1 MKSLSPHD
9 VVGNCR
15 IAFDAAECLGIPRVI
30 EPSDMSMLAV
40 PDKLAVM
47 TYLYQLRAHFTGHQ
61 LQIEQ
66 IGNTSDES
74 SYIIGNYKSDNLP
87 SQNILTLDHL
97 KKQLTQQHS
106 IEDDVDRSDEKSPI
120 DKKDVKNLILT
131 GSKHLLGKVLSPVKD
146 KQFPTNNNKI
156 QTNGS
161 QSSYTAANTPAS
173 KENTILMTRRELN
186 DPFGSDDEDEQQSGS
201 QTQKTTND
209 ANADSQRNNSH
220 VNKVESPISNLDP
233 ATANVRIFFIVMKY
247 ILYKF
252 LWIQRDSYGCF
263 EKWDD
268 FSSEKN
274 SIDMFFFLQK
284 LLSRHKEMSEKA
296 KAMMERLKNSPG
308 SLENGKPDANVS
320 HKTFISTHLCQM
332 INAFSFRN

>member
-15 IAFDAAECLGIPRVI
+15 IAFDAAECLGIPRLI
-30 EPSDMSMLAV
+30 EPSDMSLLAV

-87 SQNILTLDHL
+87 SQNILSLDHL

-106 IEDDVDRSDEKSPI
+106 FEDDVDRCDEKSPI

-146 KQFPTNNNKI
+146 KQFTTNNNKI
-156 QTNGS
+156 QMNGS
-161 QSSYTAANTPAS
+161 QSSNTSNTNTPAGG
-173 KENTILMTRRELN
+173 KENMILMTRRELN
-186 DPFGSDDEDEQQSGS
+186 DPFGSDDEDEQESGS
-201 QTQKTTND
+201 QTQKTISND
-209 ANADSQRNNSH
+209 AESQRNNSN

-233 ATANVRIFFIVMKY
+233 ATANV
-247 ILYKF
+247 
-252 LWIQRDSYGCF
+252 S
-263 EKWDD
+263 
-268 FSSEKN
+268 
-274 SIDMFFFLQK
+274 
-284 LLSRHKEMSEKA
+284 LSKK
-296 KAMMERLKNSPG
+296 
-308 SLENGKPDANVS
+308 
-320 HKTFISTHLCQM
+320 
-332 INAFSFRN
+332 

>member
-1 MKSLSPHD
+1 MQFFSSFCSCSDMKTLSPHD

-15 IAFDAAECLGIPRVI
+15 IAFDAAECLGIPRLI
-30 EPSDMSMLAV
+30 EPSDMSLLAV

-74 SYIIGNYKSDNLP
+74 SYIIGNYKSDNLS
-87 SQNILTLDHL
+87 SQNILSLDHL

-106 IEDDVDRSDEKSPI
+106 LEDDVDEKSPI

-146 KQFPTNNNKI
+146 KQQLPTNNNKI

-161 QSSYTAANTPAS
+161 QSSNTSSVNNTPAG

-186 DPFGSDDEDEQQSGS
+186 DPFGSDDDDDQESGS
-201 QTQKTTND
+201 QIQKTTTND
-209 ANADSQRNNSH
+209 TNESQRNNSN
-220 VNKVESPISNLDP
+220 VNKIESPISNLDP
-233 ATANVRIFFIVMKY
+233 ATANV
-247 ILYKF
+247 
-252 LWIQRDSYGCF
+252 S
-263 EKWDD
+263 
-268 FSSEKN
+268 FS
-274 SIDMFFFLQK
+274 Q
-284 LLSRHKEMSEKA
+284 
-296 KAMMERLKNSPG
+296 
-308 SLENGKPDANVS
+308 
-320 HKTFISTHLCQM
+320 
-332 INAFSFRN
+332 